1 MLWSLL
7 KITIFVGLI
16 AAATLGAGYL
26 METSGGIRLSVAN
39 TEFSLGPLQ
48 SVVAVLLLVLA
59 LWILFKLVGLLVAV
73 LRFLKGDETAL
84 TRYFDRN
91 RERKG
96 YQALSDGLIALA
108 SGEGRLAM
116 AKAEKAEKYLHRPE
130 LTNLLTAQAAEVA
143 GDHARAQEVYKRL
156 LQDDR
161 TRFVGV
167 RGIMK
172 QRLAEGDT
180 DTALKLAQK
189 AFELKPRHNEVQ
201 DVLLKLQADDGDWAG
216 ARRTLDAKLKY
227 GTLPR
232 DVYKRRDAVLALAT
246 ARNDSDAD
254 GVAGD
259 AAIEANRL
267 APDLVPA
274 AVLAAETYIK
284 RSRPRYATKVLK
296 TAWDVQPH
304 PDLAAA
310 FARIEPEETPARRI
324 VRFRNLVKS
333 NPDHPESR
341 MLMAELLIADEDF
354 PEARRALGDLVSSH
368 PTARSLTIMAAIER
382 GEGADDSVVR
392 GWLTRALTAPRG
404 PQWICDNCHHLHGAW
419 TPVCGNCHA
428 FDTLAWREPSTGEV
442 AMPNSTEM
450 LPLIV
455 GRPDATPDNVPAL
468 SATER
473 QPSVGASSVD
483 TAKDTA
489 TAGDTN
495 GATVD
500 TPIAEEIVPPA
511 RPPSDLPQA
520 DTASSAA
527 NPDVATPQN
536 ASTGAEAGKADDD
549 ELPSSTIP
557 AASPAATSESDST
570 DPTQDTV
577 EGETPAHNGDKTA
590 GRTVGMAMPRVM
602 PDVEPPTRPHS

>member
-59 LWILFKLVGLLVAV
+59 LWILFKLVGLLIAV

-143 GDHARAQEVYKRL
+143 GDHTRAQEVYKRL

-246 ARNDSDAD
+246 ARNDSGAD

-354 PEARRALGDLVSSH
+354 PEARRALGDLVTTH

-428 FDTLAWREPSTGEV
+428 FDTLAWREPPTGEV

-455 GRPDATPDNVPAL
+455 GRPDATPGNVPAL
-468 SATER
+468 GESEIE
-473 QPSVGASSVD
+473 PP
-483 TAKDTA
+483 
-489 TAGDTN
+489 
-495 GATVD
+495 VD
-500 TPIAEEIVPPA
+500 TPMAEEIVPPA
-511 RPPSDLPQA
+511 RPPSDAPQA
-520 DTASSAA
+520 GDATRNVEDAEHATVTPDTPTPDSATPDTAIEDIKARDMDLPASA
-527 NPDVATPQN
+527 
-536 ASTGAEAGKADDD
+536 
-549 ELPSSTIP
+549 IP
-557 AASPAATSESDST
+557 ASSPAANSETSPETGDT
-570 DPTQDTV
+570 PT
-577 EGETPAHNGDKTA
+577 EETPEHNGENAA